1 MFECK
6 RCLPWNVGPELCVAQ
21 VEDQCFFYI
30 EECIDPRVAKER
42 ACTIV
47 IYVVSG
53 SVNPKQLELKF
64 MNLIDVDA

>member
-1 MFECK
+1 
-6 RCLPWNVGPELCVAQ
+6 VAQ
-21 VEDQCFFYI
+21 VEDQSFFYI

-53 SVNPKQLELKF
+53 SVNPKHLELKF
-64 MNLIDVDA
+64 MNLIDADA